1 MHVSGHMVG
10 VMPDVMLDAMGVMPH
25 AMGMM
30 PHVIYADA
38 TRAMPHM
45 PQHHNQSL
53 STKSHHRSVD
63 VWLRVVLPHRGG
75 RIRPVLAS
83 SPHPCGGAQCC
94 SMAPLSTGA

>member
-1 MHVSGHMVG
+1 MNVSGHMVG
-10 VMPDVMLDAMGVMPH
+10 VMPDAMGV
-25 AMGMM
+25 M

-45 PQHHNQSL
+45 PQHHDHQSL

-63 VWLRVVLPHRGG
+63 VWLRVVLPQRGG